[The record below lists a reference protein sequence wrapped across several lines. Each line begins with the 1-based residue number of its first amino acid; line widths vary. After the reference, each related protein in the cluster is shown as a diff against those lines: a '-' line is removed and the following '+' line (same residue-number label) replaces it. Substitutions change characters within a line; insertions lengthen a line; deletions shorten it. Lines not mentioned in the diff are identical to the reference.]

1 MVDEPY
7 KDGSGSE
14 HWICQTYKLALYL
27 YALRMVTGEYSYGL
41 EDHLYRS
48 QGLTAASTP
57 ATINSVRTLEHR
69 RTQRQP
75 PSPSQQSPISLRQDR
90 SRSHSRSSTFH
101 HG

>member
-14 HWICQTYKLALYL
+14 HGICQTYKLALYL
-27 YALRMVTGEYSYGL
+27 YALRMVTGSTLTGWRTIFI
-41 EDHLYRS
+41 DHR
-48 QGLTAASTP
+48 GLTAASTP

-75 PSPSQQSPISLRQDR
+75 PSPSQQSPISLRQDP
-90 SRSHSRSSTFH
+90 SRSHSHSSTFH
-101 HG
+101 HA

>member
-7 KDGSGSE
+7 KDGPARSMGSARLTSSRSISMLSGWS
-14 HWICQTYKLALYL
+14 QGSTL
-27 YALRMVTGEYSYGL
+27 TGWRTISI
-41 EDHLYRS
+41 DHR
-48 QGLTAASTP
+48 GLTAASTP

-90 SRSHSRSSTFH
+90 SRSHYRSSTLH